1 MYKFLCFLSDFVDT
15 HDVSPWRKILATLL
29 PSRGDSVGIW
39 QRWYVLGKLECLG
52 YYMLK
57 KV

>member
-1 MYKFLCFLSDFVDT
+1 VDT

-29 PSRGDSVGIW
+29 PSRGDSVGIS